1 MKRDGELQSQAV
13 RARASAIEQPIH
25 ELSALRQIE
34 PPPAL
39 VARVMTRLAEP
50 SVPSVWN
57 WLRKPFLIEI
67 RISPLALVG
76 LAMALA
82 AVFVFIGATL
92 K

>member
-1 MKRDGELQSQAV
+1 MSGTCAI
-13 RARASAIEQPIH
+13 SAGR
-25 ELSALRQIE
+25 LR
-34 PPPAL
+34 
-39 VARVMTRLAEP
+39 RRAEP
-50 SVPSVWN
+50 RLPSVWD
-57 WLRKPFLIEI
+57 WLRKPFVIEI